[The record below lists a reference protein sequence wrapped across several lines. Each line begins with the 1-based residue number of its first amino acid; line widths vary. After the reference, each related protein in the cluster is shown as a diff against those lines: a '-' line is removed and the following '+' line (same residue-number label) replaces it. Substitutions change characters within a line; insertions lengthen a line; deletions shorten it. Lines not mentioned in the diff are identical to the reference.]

1 MKTTAE
7 RSMWWQERRD
17 LEDQLKNL
25 LDKVERQWLG
35 GWKVQTVGRC
45 AWAGGTHRLTVT
57 TTVVPNPLVAPQ
69 GLLLPHVVTASTSDV
84 AAAELR
90 TALVRAVLPLA
101 AAAALRSRIEELL
114 SLELCHVL
122 LRAGPDPSD
131 DDLEDMLSVVRSTCA
146 AAGVATSEPTDA
158 AWDAVRRVLAARRG
172 SRAPPAVG
180 VTNGGRPHT
189 LLVLD
194 RDLHALPW
202 ESLPC
207 MRGVPTTRLPSL
219 ALLQARL
226 QRWATDPAYGAIGD
240 RRSVYYVLNPGDD
253 LASTQARLEPIF
265 QAYVCGLCRT
275 CVFTRSGFNARVCT
289 LIRSGTWYM

>member
-7 RSMWWQERRD
+7 RSTWWQERRD

-25 LDKVERQWLG
+25 LDKVERQWLS
-35 GWKVQTVGRC
+35 GWKVRPAGRC
-45 AWAGGTHRLTVT
+45 AWGRKHATTHGGRCQS
-57 TTVVPNPLVAPQ
+57 APTRWWLLQ
-69 GLLLPHVVTASTSDV
+69 GLLLPHAATASTSDA

-90 TALVRAVLPLA
+90 TALVRAVLPPA
-101 AAAALRSRIEELL
+101 ATAAVRSRIEELL

-131 DDLEDMLSVVRSTCA
+131 DDLEDMLAVVRSTCT

-158 AWDAVRRVLAARRG
+158 AWDAVRRVLAARSG
-172 SRAPPAVG
+172 SRAPPPPAA
-180 VTNGGRPHT
+180 TDGGRPHT

-207 MRGVPTTRLPSL
+207 MRGVPATRLPSL

-226 QRWATDPAYGAIGD
+226 QRWAADPAYGAIGD

-253 LASTQARLEPIF
+253 LASTQARLEPVF
-265 QAYVCGLCRT
+265 QAYACGPYNVCALR
-275 CVFTRSGFNARVCT
+275 RSVIQR
-289 LIRSGTWYM
+289 